1 MSLSQQVSQ
10 LSLIKITSSSSSKC
24 TVFCEVDSM
33 LDRYELPLDE
43 ATTVESIISDTIKLV
58 KKTHSEIHLQE
69 DHSQC
74 ELYASKKSGRKV
86 NDLPSLERQQQVVN
100 TGIKCFFL
108 TNVDTSSRKR
118 GQVTSASTKSIQS

>member
-10 LSLIKITSSSSSKC
+10 LSLIKITSSTSSKC

-58 KKTHSEIHLQE
+58 KKTHS
-69 DHSQC
+69 
-74 ELYASKKSGRKV
+74 
-86 NDLPSLERQQQVVN
+86 
-100 TGIKCFFL
+100 
-108 TNVDTSSRKR
+108 
-118 GQVTSASTKSIQS
+118 